1 MSVKLSIDGIR
12 VSKLG
17 IHAVQHAD
25 PEIDPHAYDV
35 CWDNWPIFSKVRSED
50 VRLLKALIALRVHKL
65 HKNNRIIANF
75 KPKN

>member
-1 MSVKLSIDGIR
+1 MSVKMVMDGIR

-35 CWDNWPIFSKVRSED
+35 CWDNWPIFSKVKAED
-50 VRLLKALIALRVHKL
+50 VRLLKALIAIRVLKLR
-65 HKNNRIIANF
+65 KNNRIIANF
-75 KPKN
+75 TPRT